1 MRSGAPFVWS
11 FAGLR
16 HASPCALLA
25 IVVGCSHNGSN
36 YPQLLADRIFA
47 PPDAVSATSEE
58 GLPKPKAVEDE
69 ATEPD
74 ETRRTAVPMPRG
86 PDAPTSQGAQRQHTW
101 QSAHPARRHRPGVPA
116 PAPAEGVPGE
126 HSAGA
131 RAGGHRLRGLPA
143 GPDQRLLG
151 RGLPHRRGRGGVADP
166 RNSARLHLRALHSA
180 RSPSA

>member
-36 YPQLLADRIFA
+36 YPQLLADRILA

-86 PDAPTSQGAQRQHTW
+86 PDAPTSQALSDSTPGKALTLPDAIALAFRLQPRLRASLESIQQARGRDDIAFAAFLPVLT
-101 QSAHPARRHRPGVPA
+101 SAYSYGGFDLTVGGRGCRSPTRLPSPSCPSPA
-116 PAPAEGVPGE
+116 P
-126 HSAGA
+126 
-131 RAGGHRLRGLPA
+131 
-143 GPDQRLLG
+143 
-151 RGLPHRRGRGGVADP
+151 
-166 RNSARLHLRALHSA
+166 
-180 RSPSA
+180 SPSA